1 MYIFGK
7 ILYVEYTKLWTLNIE
22 NSVHF
27 KKRKRKL
34 HSLKIF
40 NKKKKKIVNVEYTKL
55 CTFFEK
61 SIY

>member
-40 NKKKKKIVNVEYTKL
+40 NKKKIVNVEYTKL
-55 CTFFEK
+55 CTLFEK
-61 SIY
+61 RVY